1 MRVRAWACA
10 AVVALLAGRARA
22 DDPTIPDEARR
33 FEVSD
38 VTTTMRGDNF
48 SALAIDPADGKTAF
62 VGTNEG
68 RIYKTTDGGRTWTE
82 STVLPERK
90 LLWQAP
96 GATIFFGGI
105 RSASG
110 YETGEVDPY
119 GLSVTVV
126 PGTSRVPTPELGT
139 ITFPAQPFDFL
150 ATASANASG
159 GGGGLLGVGLS
170 ARSPRLSL
178 LSASRG
184 RPVPTLNRFRFLAER
199 GQRATRIIT
208 IAVDP
213 EDRRSVFAATADG
226 LYHSHDGG
234 ESWSRSFAGL
244 TQSERLALI
253 IAIRPGDQFM
263 ILGTGNG
270 AYSSTDQGDNW
281 AKITTVGG
289 FVNQVAFDTKDGK
302 YVYLATSGGVLRSVD
317 RGASFQ
323 PIYYSTLPAE
333 NDVRWMTLD
342 PFDPA
347 TAYIGTNRGAF
358 VSHDLH
364 AATVQWQALEGMQ
377 SVLQVLRIGACST
390 HRNHLYA
397 MTRIDL
403 ATINYGAPGPESAI
417 IESWDAGHSWR
428 PLFTGQSDGAAE
440 ALAIASDD
448 PDQLWIAWSTA
459 VHRLA
464 RIDPAAETRVVH
476 IRRGE
481 PMPAMGDV
489 IKAALR
495 YQGVELDDYSDMIH
509 RPKFWNILPRTV
521 TVTGTWQQ
529 FTRGGSQD
537 DAQFAAD
544 RYFDATDV
552 RGWAVVVWASWNLPD
567 LVYTPTS
574 VAMLR
579 QREQILDDELRRRIT
594 ETVERSYVEA
604 ERIRAEL
611 ATSKLDTKTE
621 VLYRLRIEQLE
632 AVVDL
637 ASGGYLTRWH
647 EKQRKRP

>member
-10 AVVALLAGRARA
+10 TVVALLAGRAHA
-22 DDPTIPDEARR
+22 DDPTIPPEAER
-33 FEVSD
+33 FEISD
-38 VTTTMRGDNF
+38 VTTTMRADNF
-48 SALAIDPADGKTAF
+48 SALAVDPADGKTAY
-62 VGTNEG
+62 VGTDQG
-68 RIYKTTDGGRTWTE
+68 RIYKTTDGGRTWNE

-96 GATIFFGGI
+96 GATIYFGGL
-105 RSASG
+105 RGASG
-110 YETGEVDPY
+110 YETGEVNEFELSPRIGTGDP
-119 GLSVTVV
+119 
-126 PGTSRVPTPELGT
+126 RVPSELEGLG
-139 ITFPAQPFDFL
+139 FPDHPSDPL
-150 ATASANASG
+150 EDASASASG

-184 RPVPTLNRFRFLAER
+184 RPVPTLNRFRFLNDR

-213 EDRRSVFAATADG
+213 ENRRSVFAATADG
-226 LYHSHDGG
+226 LYHSRDAG

-244 TQSERLALI
+244 TPAERLALI

-342 PFDPA
+342 PFDPE

-364 AATVQWQALEGMQ
+364 AAFVTWQALEGMQ

-390 HRNHLYA
+390 HKNHLYA

-403 ATINYGAPGPESAI
+403 TTINYGAPGPESAI
-417 IESWDAGHSWR
+417 IESWDAGKSWR
-428 PLFTGQSDGAAE
+428 PLFTGMSDGAAE
-440 ALAIASDD
+440 AMAIAPDD

-464 RIDPAAETRVVH
+464 RIDPAADTRAAR

-495 YQGVELDDYSDMIH
+495 YQGVELDDYTDMIH

-529 FTRGGSQD
+529 FTRGGTQD
-537 DAQFAAD
+537 DAQFAQG
-544 RYFDATDV
+544 RYFDARDV

-611 ATSKLDTKTE
+611 ATTKLDTKTE
-621 VLYRLRIEQLE
+621 VLYRLRLEQLE

-637 ASGGYLTRWH
+637 TSGGYLNRWH

>member
-22 DDPTIPDEARR
+22 DDPTIPPEAER
-33 FEVSD
+33 FEVTD
-38 VTTTMRGDNF
+38 VTTTMRADNF
-48 SALAIDPADGKTAF
+48 SALAIDPADGKTAY
-62 VGTNEG
+62 VGTDQG
-68 RIYKTTDGGRTWTE
+68 RIYKTTDGGRTWNE

-96 GATIFFGGI
+96 GATTYFGGL

-110 YETGEVDPY
+110 FGTGDVDFNRILPRMSFSTAHLPSEV
-119 GLSVTVV
+119 T
-126 PGTSRVPTPELGT
+126 R
-139 ITFPAQPFDFL
+139 ITFPSAPSDPF
-150 ATASANASG
+150 ATASGSASG

-226 LYHSHDGG
+226 LYHSRDGG

-244 TQSERLALI
+244 TPSERLALI

-342 PFDPA
+342 PFDPE
-347 TAYIGTNRGAF
+347 TAYLGTNRGAF

-364 AATVQWQALEGMQ
+364 AAFVSWHALEGMQ

-390 HRNHLYA
+390 HKNHLYA

-417 IESWDAGHSWR
+417 IESWDGGRSWR

-440 ALAIASDD
+440 AMAIAPDD

-464 RIDPAAETRVVH
+464 RIDPTAETRVVH

-489 IKAALR
+489 IRAALR
-495 YQGVELDDYSDMIH
+495 YQGLELDEYIERIH
-509 RPKFWNILPRTV
+509 RPKFWNILPSTIQV
-521 TVTGTWQQ
+521 QAVAWQW
-529 FTRGGSQD
+529 TLGGQQD
-537 DAQFAAD
+537 DKQFAD
-544 RYFDATDV
+544 GRYLWGRDQREWSVF
-552 RGWAVVVWASWNLPD
+552 VWASWNLPD
-567 LVYTPTS
+567 LVYAPTE
-574 VAMLR
+574 VAMIR
-579 QREQILDDELRRRIT
+579 QRELHLDDEVRHRIT
-594 ETVERSYVEA
+594 DTVERSYIEA

-647 EKQRKRP
+647 EKQRKSQ